1 MHVVLLIAFVLLVFF
16 GPALWV
22 KLILKKYRE
31 PRPDLS
37 GTGGELAEHLISRF
51 RLEGVAV
58 EEGVEG
64 KDQFDVLAKKIR
76 LSPYV
81 YGEKSL
87 TAVAVA
93 AHEIG
98 HAIAHTKND
107 PVSHLSTRYLPLAIV
122 LQRITM
128 LILLLW
134 PIFSLALQIPYA
146 PQFHFGV
153 VILLGLL
160 TVFVQV
166 AILPEEWDASFN
178 KALPILREGR
188 YVDENDLTKIK
199 RILFACALTYVAAA
213 LKNILLF
220 WKFPRR

>member
-1 MHVVLLIAFVLLVFF
+1 MHFLILIVVVLVVFF
-16 GPALWV
+16 GPTLWV
-22 KLILKKYRE
+22 KAILRKHRE
-31 PRPDLS
+31 PRPDLA

-51 RLEGVAV
+51 KLEGVEV

-64 KDQFDVLAKKIR
+64 RDHFDIRARKVR

-81 YGEKSL
+81 YKEKSL

-107 PVSHLSTRYLPLAIV
+107 PISHLSTRYLPLAAV
-122 LQRITM
+122 LQRFTM
-128 LILLLW
+128 LVLLLW
-134 PIFSLALQIPYA
+134 PFFSLALQIPYA
-146 PQFHFGV
+146 PQFHLSV

-188 YVDENDLTKIK
+188 YVGEDDLKDIQ
-199 RILFACALTYVAAA
+199 RILTACALTYVAAA